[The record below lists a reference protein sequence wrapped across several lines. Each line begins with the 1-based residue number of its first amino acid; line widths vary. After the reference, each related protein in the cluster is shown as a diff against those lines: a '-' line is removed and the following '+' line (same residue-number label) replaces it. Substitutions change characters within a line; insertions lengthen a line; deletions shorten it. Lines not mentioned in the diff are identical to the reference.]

1 MQWRWIGKIF
11 FFHFYSLLFIIVY
24 ISNIV
29 MMIIEFS
36 VMIIVVLVITINVII
51 VDTYIPLRAI
61 IITVLHRKNINT
73 VA

>member
-1 MQWRWIGKIF
+1 MQWRWIGKKNF

-24 ISNIV
+24 IINSV

-36 VMIIVVLVITINVII
+36 VMIIIVLVINIDVSFVGI
-51 VDTYIPLRAI
+51 YIPLRVI

-73 VA
+73 L